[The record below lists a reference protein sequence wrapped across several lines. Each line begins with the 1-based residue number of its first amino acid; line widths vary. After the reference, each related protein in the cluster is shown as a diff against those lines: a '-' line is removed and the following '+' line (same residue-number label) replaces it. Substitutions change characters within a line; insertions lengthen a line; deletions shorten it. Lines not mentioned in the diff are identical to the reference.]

1 MTRSSKSY
9 ETLVGLSLLLSSCAG
24 TRPLDFPTA
33 SPDEPER
40 RRPPGVAHDPSPVL
54 PTARAS
60 ADASE
65 QLVVLSAPQGHD
77 ADRQLIH
84 RFFDAVTENDV
95 STLESLF
102 GAEARVKTGSG
113 NNYVAAVQFWKS
125 RLQRL
130 DYGALRGRSVFRD
143 HALEFYS
150 AADLEALGSER
161 RIPLDVAES
170 QIAVRVALNTQLK
183 QGQRLFG
190 DEMVFLLKPTHSGY
204 EIVEIFEEFQIP

>member
-1 MTRSSKSY
+1 MTRSSKSSR
-9 ETLVGLSLLLSSCAG
+9 TLFGLSLFLSSCAG
-24 TRPLDFPTA
+24 SRALDFPTA
-33 SPDEPER
+33 SPDEPEV
-40 RRPPGVAHDPSPVL
+40 RRPPGLAQDPSPVL
-54 PTARAS
+54 PTASAR

-95 STLESLF
+95 PTLESLF
-102 GAEARVKTGSG
+102 GTEARVKTGSG

-130 DYGALRGRSVFRD
+130 DYSTLRGRSVFRD

-150 AADLEALGSER
+150 AEDLEVLNSER
-161 RIPLDVAES
+161 RIPLDVTES
-170 QIAVRVALNTQLK
+170 QVAVRVALNAQLR
-183 QGQRLFG
+183 QGKRLFG
-190 DEMVFLLKPTHSGY
+190 DEMVFLLNPTENGY